1 MVVWNPRDNN
11 QIVTALDHTVKV
23 WDFRKFETGSEIMS
37 RDLDGTN
44 LRSVSFDPEFGKLLV
59 A

>member
-1 MVVWNPRDNN
+1 MWNPRDNN
-11 QIVTALDHTVKV
+11 QIATALDHTVKM

-37 RDLDGTN
+37 KDLDSSN
-44 LRSVSFDPEFGKLLV
+44 LRNITFDPEFGKLLV

>member
-1 MVVWNPRDNN
+1 M
-11 QIVTALDHTVKV
+11 

-37 RDLDGTN
+37 RDLDSSN
-44 LRSVSFDPEFGKLLV
+44 LRNITFDPEFGKLLV